1 MIEVCAICV
10 ISHTILCTRFSYVE
24 EFSIL
29 PCPTCPP
36 CQTYVSVGLSYDTLA
51 DTVARHVSK
60 IERCIR
66 YDGYAACLGMFKMN
80 IEHARFW
87 GCVYRTYGLVCL
99 IEDLR
104 IPNMVRKPKP
114 KPNPNKSGTYLP
126 NGRAAKRG
134 LNRSI
139 LKSYMGRF
147 GQILAYKCQVTDNR
161 DLITVNPAYTSQ
173 QCSHCGHV
181 DKHNRES
188 QAIFVCQSCGMRM
201 NADVNAAINIRE
213 RGIRHLTDIQ
223 STGGALSALTL

>member
-80 IEHARFW
+80 IEHVRFW

-99 IEDLR
+99 IKFVIMQTHTFR
-104 IPNMVRKPKP
+104 
-114 KPNPNKSGTYLP
+114 SGM
-126 NGRAAKRG
+126 K
-134 LNRSI
+134 
-139 LKSYMGRF
+139 
-147 GQILAYKCQVTDNR
+147 
-161 DLITVNPAYTSQ
+161 
-173 QCSHCGHV
+173 
-181 DKHNRES
+181 
-188 QAIFVCQSCGMRM
+188 
-201 NADVNAAINIRE
+201 
-213 RGIRHLTDIQ
+213 
-223 STGGALSALTL
+223 